1 MIGHGTEK
9 NILKL
14 RLFEILNKEL
24 QEQEILMKL
33 KKAHKSQLLRSVTFI

>member
-24 QEQEILMKL
+24 QEQEILMKF
-33 KKAHKSQLLRSVTFI
+33 KKSQLLRSVTFI